1 MRNKTCRFEEMARVA
16 RAARGGG
23 GSDDV
28 GGVGGVDGRPADD
41 RRTTGGRPAARQGL
55 VGRLLRISQIRSAF
69 TGQIEVS
76 AGAIFLNRCKGLTG
90 SEGPR
95 AGGDARGGHIANP
108 QLCALRF
115 GRTVFAAQGLIG
127 NTSIL
132 LISRDVYPDS
142 HSIGLSYLSESM

>member
-1 MRNKTCRFEEMARVA
+1 MRNKTCRFEEMACVA

-28 GGVGGVDGRPADD
+28 GGVGGVDGR
-41 RRTTGGRPAARQGL
+41 RRPTAFRGGEAIGAIGANGGAIGAL
-55 VGRLLRISQIRSAF
+55 GRLLRISQIRSAF

-95 AGGDARGGHIANP
+95 AGGDARGGRIANP
-108 QLCALRF
+108 QLCALC
-115 GRTVFAAQGLIG
+115 L
-127 NTSIL
+127 
-132 LISRDVYPDS
+132 
-142 HSIGLSYLSESM
+142 